1 MVRIYMIILNTL
13 SRAVSEYSDQGFQS
27 ITPTHAGAATG
38 LFVLGGDKDGDQ
50 PIVANIQLPS
60 VLSQDTLKKHI
71 RAIYVSVKSSGNFDV
86 NVFGNTQK
94 WKYAMPVLSSGQS
107 RCIVGKG
114 IRENYLGFGLS
125 NPAGQHFKLDRIE
138 VLEAASTTRRV

>member
-1 MVRIYMIILNTL
+1 MIIFNTL

-38 LFVLGGDKDGDQ
+38 LFALGGDMDGDQ
-50 PIVANIQLPS
+50 PVVANIQLPS
-60 VLSQDTLKKHI
+60 VLRQDTLKKHI
-71 RAIYVSVKSSGNFDV
+71 KAVYVSVEGSGSMQV
-86 NVFGNTQK
+86 QVAGKTQR
-94 WKYAMPVLSSGQS
+94 WQYQMPVLSSGQS

-138 VLEAASTTRRV
+138 VLEAVSASRRI

>member
-1 MVRIYMIILNTL
+1 MIILNTL

-38 LFVLGGDKDGDQ
+38 LFGLGGDKDGDQ
-50 PIVANIQLPS
+50 PIVANIQLPC
-60 VLSQDTLKKHI
+60 VLRQDTLKKHI
-71 RAIYVSVKSSGNFDV
+71 KAVYVSVEGSGSMQV
-86 NVFGNTQK
+86 QVAGKTQR
-94 WKYAMPVLSSGQS
+94 WQYQMPVRSSGQS

>member
-1 MVRIYMIILNTL
+1 MIILNTL
-13 SRAVSEYSDQGFQS
+13 NHAVSEYSDQGFQS

-38 LFVLGGDKDGDQ
+38 LFALGGDMDGDQ
-50 PIVANIQLPS
+50 PIVANIKLPGT
-60 VLSQDTLKKHI
+60 LGKNTLKKHI
-71 RAIYVSVKSSGNFDV
+71 RAFYVSMQGAGAMQVEI
-86 NVFGNTQK
+86 FGNAQS
-94 WKYAMPVLSSGQS
+94 WRYQMPVRSSGQS

-125 NPAGQHFKLDRIE
+125 NPAGQEFKIDRIE

>member
-1 MVRIYMIILNTL
+1 MIILNTL
-13 SRAVSEYSDQGFQS
+13 SKAVTEYSDQGFQS
-27 ITPTHAGAATG
+27 ITPTHAGSVMG
-38 LFVLGGDKDGDQ
+38 LYKFGGDLDVDR
-50 PIVANIQLPS
+50 PIVADVRLPATLRDS
-60 VLSQDTLKKHI
+60 TLKKHI

-86 NVFGNTQK
+86 NVFGNTQN
-94 WKYAMPVLSSGQS
+94 WKYVMPVLSSGQS

-138 VLEAASTTRRV
+138 ILEAVSASRRI

>member
-1 MVRIYMIILNTL
+1 MIIFNTL

-38 LFVLGGDKDGDQ
+38 LFALGGDTDGEQ

-60 VLSQDTLKKHI
+60 VLRQDTLKKHI
-71 RAIYVSVKSSGNFDV
+71 RAIYVSVKSSGDFDV
-86 NVFGNTQK
+86 SVFGNTQN
-94 WKYAMPVLSSGQS
+94 WKYAMPVRSSGQS

-125 NPAGQHFKLDRIE
+125 NPQGQHFKLDRIE

>member
-1 MVRIYMIILNTL
+1 MVRLNMIILNTL

-27 ITPTHAGAATG
+27 ITPTHAGSVMG
-38 LFVLGGDKDGDQ
+38 LYEFGGDLDIDR
-50 PIVANIQLPS
+50 PVVADVRLPATLRDS
-60 VLSQDTLKKHI
+60 TLKKHI

-94 WKYAMPVLSSGQS
+94 WKYAMPVRSSGQS

-114 IRENYLGFGLS
+114 IRENYLGFGLTT
-125 NPAGQHFKLDRIE
+125 PQGQAFTLDRVE
-138 VLEAASTTRRV
+138 VLLLESKTRRV